1 MRFALQIGGLLLAS
15 AAAGFAADQKN
26 AAKEAAPRPAPI
38 RPAPRPAAPKA
49 NNGGM
54 PKQPKMGPPL
64 SNPASPAAQ
73 LFRATQEERERALEK
88 VPPKIQEQI
97 RKQLEAFDALPKEQQ
112 EIRIRQSERWTG
124 LSSQRKLEIRQQM
137 QAWQKLPPERRGAI
151 GVALRRLEVVPEAD
165 RQRILNSAEFKSRFS
180 ADEQK
185 LIADLS
191 DVFLP
196 PL

>member
-1 MRFALQIGGLLLAS
+1 MRLVLQIGGLLLAS
-15 AAAGFAADQKN
+15 AVAGFAADQKT
-26 AAKEAAPRPAPI
+26 AVKE
-38 RPAPRPAAPKA
+38 PAPRPANIRPTPRPPA
-49 NNGGM
+49 NKNGGM

-73 LFRATQEERERALEK
+73 LFRATPEERERALEK
-88 VPPKIQEQI
+88 VPAKIQEQI
-97 RKQLEAFDALPKEQQ
+97 RNQLAAFDALPKEQQ
-112 EIRIRQSERWTG
+112 EIRIRQSERWTT
-124 LSSQRKLEIRQQM
+124 LSPQRKLEISEQLK
-137 QAWQKLPPERRGAI
+137 ALGKLEPDRRRAI

-165 RQRILNSAEFKSRFS
+165 RQRILTSPDFASRFS

-191 DVFLP
+191 EVFLP

>member
-15 AAAGFAADQKN
+15 AAAGFGADQKN
-26 AAKEAAPRPAPI
+26 AAKEAAPRPANI
-38 RPAPRPAAPKA
+38 RPVRPPAAK
-49 NNGGM
+49 NGGM
-54 PKQPKMGPPL
+54 PKQPRMGPPL

-73 LFRATQEERERALEK
+73 LFRANPDERERALEK

-97 RKQLEAFDALPKEQQ
+97 RKQLAAFDALTKEQQ
-112 EIRIRQSERWTG
+112 EIRIHQAERWTA
-124 LSSQRKLEIRQQM
+124 LSPERKVEIRQQM
-137 QAWQKLPPERRGAI
+137 QAWQKLPPDRRGAI
-151 GVALRRLEVVPEAD
+151 NVALRRLQVMPEAD
-165 RQRILNSAEFKSRFS
+165 RQRILTSPDFKTRFS

-185 LIADLS
+185 LIGDLS

>member
-1 MRFALQIGGLLLAS
+1 MKFALQIGGLVLAS

-26 AAKEAAPRPAPI
+26 AAKD
-38 RPAPRPAAPKA
+38 PAPRPANIRPVVPRPPAAK
-49 NNGGM
+49 NGGM

-73 LFRATQEERERALEK
+73 LFRANQDERERALEK
-88 VPPKIQEQI
+88 VPAKLQEQI
-97 RKQLEAFDALPKEQQ
+97 RKQLAAFDALPKEQQ
-112 EIRIRQSERWTG
+112 EIRIHQAERWTA
-124 LSSQRKLEIRQQM
+124 LSPERKVEIRQQM
-137 QAWQKLPPERRGAI
+137 QVWQKLPPERRGAI
-151 GVALRRLEVVPEAD
+151 NVALRRLQVMPEAD
-165 RQRILNSAEFKSRFS
+165 RQRILTSPDFKTRFS

-191 DVFLP
+191 EVFLP

>member
-1 MRFALQIGGLLLAS
+1 MRASLQIGGLLLLS
-15 AAAGFAADQKN
+15 AAAGLAAEQKN
-26 AAKEAAPRPAPI
+26 AAKE
-38 RPAPRPAAPKA
+38 PAPRPANIRPTQPRPPAPK
-49 NNGGM
+49 NGGA
-54 PKQPKMGPPL
+54 PKQPKIGPPL

-73 LFRATQEERERALEK
+73 LFRANQEERERALEK

-97 RKQLEAFDALPKEQQ
+97 RKQLADFDALTKEQQ
-112 EIRIRQSERWTG
+112 AIRIHQAERWNA
-124 LSSQRKLEIRQQM
+124 LSPQRKSEILEQMKALRQ
-137 QAWQKLPPERRGAI
+137 LPPERRGAI
-151 GVALRRLEVVPEAD
+151 GLALRRLQVMPESD
-165 RQRILNSAEFKSRFS
+165 RQRVLTGPDFTSRFS

>member
-1 MRFALQIGGLLLAS
+1 MRLALQFGGLLLVTV
-15 AAAGFAADQKN
+15 AAGFAVDQKN
-26 AAKEAAPRPAPI
+26 AVKK
-38 RPAPRPAAPKA
+38 PAPRPANLQPTTPRPPAPK
-49 NNGGM
+49 NGGA

-73 LFRATQEERERALEK
+73 LFRASQDERERALEK
-88 VPPKIQEQI
+88 VPEKLQEQI
-97 RKQLEAFDALPKEQQ
+97 RKQLADFDALPKEQQ
-112 EIRIRQSERWTG
+112 EIRIHQAERWTA
-124 LSSQRKLEIRQQM
+124 LSPQRKLEMRQQM
-137 QAWQKLPPERRGAI
+137 QAWQKLPPDRRGAI
-151 GVALRRLEVVPEAD
+151 NVTLRRLQVMPEAD
-165 RQRILNSAEFKSRFS
+165 RQRILNSPEFKSRFS